1 MTSKNIN
8 MPKAGVSDVLR
19 AIWRGIYPR
28 RWLFLFVLV
37 VFVGGSIVQL
47 LIPLLYKQFFDLLT
61 SGGDKILA
69 AKGLVHA
76 IVLILGLNLTGW
88 LLQRTGML
96 AINDFES
103 KTIVRLKQLSF
114 EYLINHSYSFFSNN
128 FTGSLVQRINR
139 FSRSFEVLTDHLVFN
154 FVPLLINVFG
164 VILVLWLQQPNIAY
178 IIMGWVVCT
187 VTFNFLFSRWKVKY
201 DIKSAAADST
211 TTAVLS
217 DDITNQNTILSFT
230 GSKHEVESFR
240 KVSND
245 QAQAMRLTW
254 DLGVVADAVQGAFI
268 IAMEFLI
275 FYYTIRFWQRDAITV
290 GTFVLI
296 QAYILGLGQRL
307 WNLSSIVRNVYQGYA
322 DSKEMVEIMMLPH
335 EVQDIPSAKLLVVRR
350 GEVQLKDLTFNFNDT
365 RSVLSGINLSIAGGE
380 KIALIGPSGAGKSTL
395 VKLLLRMYNLTS
407 GTILIDGQD
416 VQRVTQVSLRENISL
431 VPQDPIL
438 FHRSL
443 MENIRYGRRDA
454 TDQEVFEAAKLA
466 HCDEFIEPLP
476 LKYETFVG
484 ERGIKL
490 SGGERQRVAIAR
502 AILKNAPI
510 LVLDEATSSL
520 DSHSESLIRDA
531 LDKLMEGKTTIVI
544 AHRLSTIRKMD
555 RIVVVDGGKIT
566 EEGTHESLLAKEG
579 SLYKHLWDLQAGGF
593 ITE

>member
-1 MTSKNIN
+1 